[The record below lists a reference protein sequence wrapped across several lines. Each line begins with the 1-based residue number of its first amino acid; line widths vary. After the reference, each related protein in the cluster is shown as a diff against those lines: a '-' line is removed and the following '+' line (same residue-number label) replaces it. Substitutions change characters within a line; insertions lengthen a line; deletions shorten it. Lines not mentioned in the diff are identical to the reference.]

1 MFGAFRGE
9 GRFRQNPMRLTIALL
24 TAGIVTGIGLGPR
37 VAQAAEPVEIPDGN
51 TTLKGILYRP
61 EGPGPFQSVVALHGC
76 GGLVNRS
83 GKISRRFADWGDR
96 LAAAGLAVLFGD
108 SFTSRDLT
116 NQGRVR
122 ERRVR
127 SSRERVADANAA
139 RRWLQAQGWSLKD
152 RVSLMGWSNGGIA
165 TLWSVRPRAAPH
177 DGGPDFRS
185 AVAFYPGCRRLG
197 VAAWSAR
204 VPTLVLIGN
213 ADDWTPAAPCEQ
225 MVAGARGRS
234 ARASLIAYPGAYHEF
249 DRPNYPVRLLSGLAY
264 SADGSGRAHVGTNP
278 AGRADVLKRVPQ
290 WLLR

>member
-1 MFGAFRGE
+1 
-9 GRFRQNPMRLTIALL
+9 MRLTIALL
-24 TAGIVTGIGLGPR
+24 TAAGIVTGIGWWLP
-37 VAQAAEPVEIPDGN
+37 VAQAAEPVDIPDGSA
-51 TTLKGILYRP
+51 TLKGILYRP
-61 EGPGPFQSVVALHGC
+61 DGPGPFQSVVALHGC

-96 LAAAGLAVLFGD
+96 LAAAGLAVLFAD

-116 NQGRVR
+116 NQCRVR
-122 ERRVR
+122 ERRLR

-139 RRWLQAQGWSLKD
+139 RRWLQAQGWSIKN

-165 TLWSVRPRAAPH
+165 TLWGVRPSAAPPH
-177 DGGPDFRS
+177 DSGPDFRS

-204 VPTLVLIGN
+204 LPTLVLMGK
-213 ADDWTPAAPCEQ
+213 ADDWTPAAACEQ

-264 SADGSGRAHVGTNP
+264 SADGSGHAHVGTNP
-278 AGRADVLKRVPQ
+278 AGRADALKRVPQ